1 MKSFSVKHTKT
12 VGLKS
17 THQNVSKRKQQHIS
31 HNISDSSKH
40 PHFMVFFHDNL
51 GKLAPERYET
61 FLDFINSRDDAV
73 EVASA
78 GPYANYLHLVP
89 DS

>member
-1 MKSFSVKHTKT
+1 MCLSENSNTYHTT
-12 VGLKS
+12 YLTPV
-17 THQNVSKRKQQHIS
+17 
-31 HNISDSSKH
+31 NILILWS
-40 PHFMVFFHDNL
+40 FFHDNL

-61 FLDFINSRDDAV
+61 FLDLINSRDDAV
-73 EVASA
+73 ELASA